1 MHRYREFGLVSDEDE
16 TLRRAFRDGF
26 KRAGLSH
33 QQFLEALGW
42 YRDHSRP
49 GDDEADL
56 MEAFSEFA
64 AQRNWRAD
72 QLDGVVDIYENI
84 RDDGPAAVAEA
95 APPPDQDRA
104 TIARGDEALR
114 KDPARYW
121 RDAELQDEI
130 FEARERLEALAG
142 AGAALQSQDSDPAR
156 QRAREIEAMLQDRTG
171 AGQRRYWTDP
181 ALREEYARALSG
193 LHGDGDGSPR
203 ADASSAAPDF
213 EAPAN
218 VGTVRQT
225 A

>member
-1 MHRYREFGLVSDEDE
+1 MHRYREFGLVSNEDE

-33 QQFLEALGW
+33 QQLLEALGW
-42 YRDHSRP
+42 YRDHARP
-49 GDDEADL
+49 GTGEADL
-56 MEAFSEFA
+56 LEAFSEFA
-64 AQRNWRAD
+64 AQMNWPAD
-72 QLDGVVDIYENI
+72 QIDGVVEIYESI

-114 KDPARYW
+114 RDPTRYW
-121 RDAELQDEI
+121 RDAELQDAV

-142 AGAALQSQDSDPAR
+142 TGPAAQSQGTDPAR
-156 QRAREIEAMLQDRTG
+156 QRAREIEALLRDNSG
-171 AGQRRYWTDP
+171 AGQRRYWADP

-193 LHGDGDGSPR
+193 LHGDGNASQGE
-203 ADASSAAPDF
+203 DASPAAPVSD
-213 EAPAN
+213 APAH
-218 VGTVRQT
+218 VGTVPQS